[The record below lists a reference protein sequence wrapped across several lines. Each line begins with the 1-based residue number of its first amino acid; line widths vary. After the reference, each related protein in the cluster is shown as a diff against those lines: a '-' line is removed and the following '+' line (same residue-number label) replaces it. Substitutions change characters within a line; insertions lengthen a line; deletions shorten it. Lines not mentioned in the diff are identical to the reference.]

1 MKRIS
6 QHAILNNGTKM
17 PRMGLGTWNIRE
29 EPEVNTLVEAFTK
42 IGYRHLDTAAFY
54 KNETQI
60 GQALKKIFASGIK
73 REEVFITTK
82 LWNTD
87 HGKVEEAIT
96 RSLERLNLDYVDMYL
111 VHMPIAI
118 KMTGNETTL
127 DQTDIEKVPL
137 SETWSGMEKCYQK
150 GVTKN
155 IGVSNFKFQ
164 LLNDLLTYAKIPPSV
179 NQIELHPY
187 LSQLYLTE
195 WMKNQNIQPVAYSPL
210 GAPYL
215 VENTF
220 PHDLDDP
227 VINMIA
233 KKHGK
238 TPSQVILN
246 WEMQRGHVVIPKS
259 SHIERIKE
267 NFDAQFFEIEPED
280 MIEMNKLDRNLRIV
294 GGAFRTGFLAYPIF
308 D

>member
-6 QHAILNNGTKM
+6 EYVVLNNGTKM

-29 EPEVNTLVEAFTK
+29 ETDINTVVEAFTRV
-42 IGYRHLDTAAFY
+42 GYRHIDTAAFY

-60 GQALKKIFASGIK
+60 GKALKKIFSSGIK
-73 REEVFITTK
+73 REDVFITTK

-87 HGKVEEAIT
+87 HGRVEQAIK
-96 RSLERLNLDYVDMYL
+96 RSLDRLNLDYVDMYL
-111 VHMPIAI
+111 IHMPVAI
-118 KMTGNETTL
+118 KMTGQETTME
-127 DQTDIEKVPL
+127 QKEIEKIPL
-137 SETWSGMEKCYQK
+137 SETWSGMEKCYHK
-150 GVTKN
+150 GLTKN
-155 IGVSNFKFQ
+155 IGVSNFNFQ
-164 LLNDLLTYAKIPPSV
+164 LLNDLLTYAKIPPSA

-187 LSQLYLTE
+187 LSQPYLTK
-195 WMKNQNIQPVAYSPL
+195 WLKNQNIQPVAYSPL

-215 VENTF
+215 VESDF
-220 PHDLDDP
+220 PHDLNDP
-227 VINMIA
+227 VINLIA

-267 NFDAQFFEIEPED
+267 NFDAQFFQLDPED
-280 MIEMNKLDRNLRIV
+280 MIEINKLNRNLRIV
-294 GGAFRTGFLAYPIF
+294 GGAFRPGFLVHPVF

>member
-29 EPEVNTLVEAFTK
+29 EPEVNTLVEAFIK